1 MRASVFYEMNLQCLV
16 LGVDERG
23 IKRQFRRLLGCALE
37 RLRDGC
43 RAVVGCAIPV
53 EYIARALQI
62 N

>member
-1 MRASVFYEMNLQCLV
+1 MRAFLCLKMNLQSLV

-23 IKRQFRRLLGCALE
+23 IKRQFRSLLGCALE

>member
-1 MRASVFYEMNLQCLV
+1 MNLQSLV

-53 EYIARALQI
+53 ENIARALQI